1 MEGTLEERFWAKVDV
16 RGPED
21 CWEWLAG
28 KTHNGYGMIG
38 KGGRHN
44 GMLRAHRVSWELAN
58 GPIPDGLCVLH
69 HCDNPGCVNPLH
81 LWIGT
86 NADNQQD
93 MAQKG
98 RAASNK
104 GESNGK
110 AKLTAQD
117 VHEIRQ
123 MLSRDISHRVIAKV
137 YGVKRSTISDINIG
151 RCWDWLEEASRD
163 SVKAQPVGQLALE
176 V

>member
-16 RGPED
+16 RGPDD

-98 RAASNK
+98 RANK
-104 GESNGK
+104 ARGERQGNS
-110 AKLTAQD
+110 KLTEQD
-117 VHEIRQ
+117 VHEIRA
-123 MLSRDISHRVIAKV
+123 MLARDISQTVIAEKYDV
-137 YGVKRSTISDINIG
+137 ARTTIGSINTG
-151 RCWDWLEEASRD
+151 TNWGWLKED
-163 SVKAQPVGQLALE
+163 LQ
-176 V
+176 